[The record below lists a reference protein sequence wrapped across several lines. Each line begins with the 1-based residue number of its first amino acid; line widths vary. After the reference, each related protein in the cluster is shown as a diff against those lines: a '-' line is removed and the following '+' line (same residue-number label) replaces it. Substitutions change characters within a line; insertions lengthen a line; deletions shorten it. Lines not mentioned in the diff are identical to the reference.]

1 MKTESLHKPFVFR
14 GPYDTQLLHDLYE
27 NDFNYLEEVFVLTLF
42 EFKSD
47 LIDLR
52 EFQLSKDLAACR
64 KQLHKM
70 QPSLGYVGL
79 KRSEE
84 HCADVEEKLKH
95 TKSWNDINEELG
107 WLIIEMQECCVLM
120 EATAKALNRH
130 NEKMKN
136 L

>member
-1 MKTESLHKPFVFR
+1 VKTKSLQQPFVFR
-14 GPYDTQLLHDLYE
+14 GPFDTDLLHDLYE
-27 NDFNYLEEVFVLTLF
+27 DDFNYMEDVFLLTLF

-47 LIDLR
+47 LSDLR
-52 EFQLSKDLAACR
+52 ELQFNKDLQACR

-70 QPSLGYVGL
+70 KPSLGYVGL

-84 HCADVEEKLKH
+84 HCGDVEEKLKH
-95 TKSWNDINEELG
+95 AKSWNEINEELG

-120 EATAKALNRH
+120 EATAKALNSY
-130 NEKMKN
+130 NEKSKN

>member
-1 MKTESLHKPFVFR
+1 MFR

-70 QPSLGYVGL
+70 RPSLGYVGL

-84 HCADVEEKLKH
+84 HCAVVEEKLKH

-120 EATAKALNRH
+120 EATAKALNGY
-130 NEKMKN
+130 NEKMKI